1 VYGAAPRGALWR
13 ELLIDVAATTHKM
26 SFRQTLIA
34 LRETFAIAMDTLR
47 AHKLRTFLTLLGVM
61 LAVTTLVA
69 VMSILN
75 GLNLYVANKVAN
87 LGSNAFVIDRIGIA
101 TNLEQWNKAR
111 KRPPLTIDDLEA
123 LRTQMTLAEHVAG
136 QQETTAD
143 VRYGNALSEDVQ
155 IIGASPEFAEIRD
168 MDAENGRLLNQ
179 IDEDHRSNVAV
190 IGPDLVAKI
199 FGGMDPIGKEIRA
212 GQGQYQVIGVTGAKG
227 SVLGQSQDNF
237 VMIPLGTYRKELL
250 TPQDSVTIF
259 VSATSQKSMS
269 SAVDEARVIL
279 RSRHHERYE
288 QDDNFGIVEP
298 SALMGIWD
306 SLTANVFGVAVWV
319 TSVFLVVGGIV
330 IMNIMLASVTER
342 TREVGLRKS
351 LGARRR
357 HIVMQFLVESAML
370 AASGGAV
377 GVVIALVISAVVRG
391 ATSIPISTPIFAVI
405 VALLLSTS
413 VGLFFGIYPAVR
425 ASKLDPIEALRADG

>member
-1 VYGAAPRGALWR
+1 
-13 ELLIDVAATTHKM
+13 VAAITHKM

-75 GLNLYVANKVAN
+75 GLNLYVADKVAN
-87 LGSNAFVIDRIGIA
+87 LGSNAFVIDRVGIV

-111 KRPPLTIDDLEA
+111 KRPQLTVDDLDA
-123 LRTQMTLAEHVAG
+123 LREGMKSAEHIAG
-136 QQETTAD
+136 QQQTVAD
-143 VRYGNALSEDVQ
+143 VRYGNALSEDVA
-155 IIGASPEFAEIRD
+155 IIGANPEFGEIRD
-168 MDAENGRLLNQ
+168 MDAASGRMLTQ
-179 IDEDHRSNVAV
+179 IDEDHRANVAV
-190 IGPDLVAKI
+190 IGPDLVQKL
-199 FGGMDPIGKEIRA
+199 FGGVDPIGKEIRA
-212 GQGQYQVIGVTGAKG
+212 GQGQYQVVGVTSAKG

-259 VSATSQKSMS
+259 VSATSQKAMPA
-269 SAVDEARVIL
+269 AVDEARVIL
-279 RSRHHERYE
+279 RSRHHQRYADE
-288 QDDNFGIVEP
+288 DNFGIVQP

-306 SLTANVFGVAVWV
+306 NLTSNVFGVAVWV

-370 AASGGAV
+370 AASGGVV
-377 GVVIALVISAVVRG
+377 GVAIALAISAVVRG
-391 ATSIPISTPIFAVI
+391 ATSIPISTPVFAVV
-405 VALLLSTS
+405 VALFLSTS

>member
-1 VYGAAPRGALWR
+1 M
-13 ELLIDVAATTHKM
+13 TFH
-26 SFRQTLIA
+26 QTLIA
-34 LRETFAIAMDTLR
+34 LRETCSIAVDTLR

-87 LGSNAFVIDRIGIA
+87 LGSNAFVLDRIGIV
-101 TNLEQWNKAR
+101 TNLEEWNKAR
-111 KRPPLTIDDLEA
+111 KHPPLTTDDLDA
-123 LRTQMTLAEHVAG
+123 LRAGMKYAAHIAG
-136 QQETTAD
+136 QQQTTAD
-143 VRYGNALSEDVQ
+143 VRYGNSLSEDEE
-155 IIGASPEFAEIRD
+155 ILGATPEFAEIRN
-168 MDAENGRLLNQ
+168 MDAASGRLLNQ
-179 IDEDHRSNVAV
+179 IDEDHHSNVAV
-190 IGPDLVAKI
+190 IGPDLVQKI
-199 FGGMDPIGKEIRA
+199 FGGADPIGKEIRA

-237 VMIPLGTYRKELL
+237 VLIPLSTYRKELL
-250 TPQDSVTIF
+250 TPQDSVSIF
-259 VSATSQKSMS
+259 ISATSQKSMPD
-269 SAVDEARVIL
+269 AVDESRMIL
-279 RSRHHERYE
+279 RSRHHLAYDKE
-288 QDDNFGIVEP
+288 DDFGVVQP
-298 SALMGIWD
+298 SALMGIWN
-306 SLTANVFGVAVWV
+306 SLTSNVFGVAVWV

-377 GVVIALVISAVVRG
+377 GVVIALGISAIVRG
-391 ATSIPISTPIFAVI
+391 ATSIPISTPFFAVV
-405 VALLLSTS
+405 VALFLSTS